1 MTAKRPFAQF
11 LAPILATAIALPLG
25 GCVIAA
31 GGDTYVES
39 ASPRAEAAPAS
50 ARAKAKNV
58 ILFIGDGMGISTITA
73 ARIYEGQKRGQTG
86 EENTLSF
93 ENFDHVALV
102 KTYNTNAQV
111 PDSAGTATAMHSG
124 KKTSIGVLGIG
135 PEAIRGSCES
145 ALAHPLPLLG
155 EEVKAKGKALGIV
168 STARITHA
176 TPASVYARS
185 ADRNWEAD
193 RAIREDQKGKGCKD
207 IATQLIEAD
216 WDLALGGGSVAFFGR
231 DKGGGRIAA
240 DADLTAEWRARTGGT
255 FVTDRPSLE
264 AAPMNRPVLGLFTP
278 SHMTYTA
285 EREEGAAEPTLTD
298 LTAQAIERL
307 ERDEDGYYLMVEAGR
322 IDHAHHAGQ
331 AGFALEETVEF
342 ARAIQHAID
351 TTDPEETLIMVTAD
365 HSHVFTIAGYPR
377 RGNDILGLVVPPA
390 GDVSNT
396 EEPTLASDGKPY
408 TTLGYGNGPGAIAGM
423 ADRPVPALGLDA
435 RQQATIPL
443 GSETH
448 GGEDVALYAQGPGA
462 DQVRGVIEQNRIYD
476 FIRRAFGWE

>member
-1 MTAKRPFAQF
+1 MTVKRF
-11 LAPILATAIALPLG
+11 LAPLAFAAALPLG
-25 GCVIAA
+25 GCVIK
-31 GGDTYVES
+31 GGDTYV
-39 ASPRAEAAPAS
+39 APRTPPAADVAPAPQT
-50 ARAKAKNV
+50 KTAKNV

-73 ARIYEGQKRGQTG
+73 ARIYAGQKRGEPG
-86 EENTLSF
+86 EENLLSF
-93 ENFDHVALV
+93 ENFENVALV

-124 KKTSIGVLGIG
+124 LKTNIGLIGVG
-135 PEAIRGSCES
+135 PETIRGQCET
-145 ALAHPLPLLG
+145 ALANPLPLLG

-193 RAIREDQKGKGCKD
+193 RAIREDQKSKGCKD

-216 WDLALGGGSVAFFGR
+216 WDVALGGGSVAFFGK
-231 DKGGGRIAA
+231 DNGGGRSVDNANLPA
-240 DADLTAEWRARTGGT
+240 QWVARTGGT
-255 FVTDRPSLE
+255 YVVDQPTLQ
-264 AAPMNRPVLGLFTP
+264 AAAMDKPVFGLFTK

-285 EREEGAAEPTLTD
+285 EREEGMAEPTLTD
-298 LTAQAIERL
+298 LTAQAIARL
-307 ERDEDGYYLMVEAGR
+307 KSDPDGYYLMVEAGR
-322 IDHAHHAGQ
+322 IDHAHHAGK

-377 RGNDILGLVVPPA
+377 RGNDILGLVVPPD
-390 GDVSNT
+390 GDISNT
-396 EEPTLASDGKPY
+396 EEPTPAKDGKPY
-408 TTLGYGNGPGAIAGM
+408 TTLGYSNGPGSIANM
-423 ADRPVPALGLDA
+423 ADRPIPALGIGA
-435 RQQATIPL
+435 RQQSAIPL

-448 GGEDVALYAQGPGA
+448 AGEDVALYAQGPGA
-462 DQVRGVIEQNRIYD
+462 ERVRGVMEQNLIYSV
-476 FIRRAFGWE
+476 IRKAFGWEE